1 MNIMSWHWTLPLVL
15 LLLPLALLPWFTHNQ
30 DKSVAWVSIV
40 PVDPLST
47 IIGFALKLI
56 ASFTIASLVIALAG
70 PFVPEKKI
78 ERIGEGAEIVLLL
91 DRSRS
96 MDDAFAVK
104 TQAAL
109 YSVGKSDSKRRV
121 AKDYL
126 TEFVKKRPDDRFGF
140 VFFSSQAINLL
151 PLTYSKE
158 AVLATINAS
167 ALGKGLSNTNIAEA
181 LLSAADM
188 YKGQSYRGSR
198 IVLLV
203 SDGGQILEEDSKK
216 RITELYKQENI
227 SIYWIYLKANQGMT
241 LEEADNKSRLWADSP
256 ERKLHDFFKSIG
268 QPYRAFEA
276 KSLESFADA
285 MDQIDRQH
293 YETLIV
299 DEILPREPKTKPF
312 FVIATI
318 AMLLLVLSQLYTVWG
333 VRKAHE

>member
-1 MNIMSWHWTLPLVL
+1 MTISSWQWASPLVF
-15 LLLPLALLPWFTHNQ
+15 LLLPMILLPWFTHNQ
-30 DKSVAWVSIV
+30 DKKVAWVAIV
-40 PVDPLST
+40 PVDPVSNV
-47 IIGFALKLI
+47 IGLLLKLL
-56 ASFTIASLVIALAG
+56 ASITIASLITALAG
-70 PFVPEKKI
+70 PYIPEKTI

-109 YSVGKSDSKRRV
+109 YSVGKKDSKRRV

-158 AVLATINAS
+158 AVLATIEAS

-181 LLSAADM
+181 LMKAADM
-188 YKGQSYRGSR
+188 FKGQSYRGSR

-203 SDGGQILEEDSKK
+203 SDGGQIMEEDAKQ
-216 RITELYKQENI
+216 RIKELYKQENI
-227 SIYWIYLKANQGMT
+227 TVYWIYLKANQGMT
-241 LEEADNKSRLWADSP
+241 LEEADSKSRLWADSP
-256 ERKLHDFFKSIG
+256 ERKLHDFFKSLG

-299 DEILPREPKTKPF
+299 DEVLPRESKTAPF
-312 FVIATI
+312 YLTALL
-318 AMLLLVLSQLYTVWG
+318 AMILLVLSHLYTAWG